1 MKLCDINPFMRF
13 AGLQPSVLSDTPF
26 SRAYDHR
33 LFYVLDGSGKLIYD
47 DACVEID
54 TGTLLYFGPNKPYYF
69 VGKIKIIV
77 LNFDLSRARAD
88 QKEPMNPLNA
98 LNTFNEALLSKD
110 APPPELSDLIVVK
123 NAFEA
128 EPRLQKCL
136 IHYSYQTPLSD
147 AYTSAIIKELLCYA
161 VQNGNAQKG
170 ELPEIVQR
178 IKVYLQQ
185 NYDKSVPNSQI
196 SNEFGY
202 HSYYLNRVF
211 KKHTGT
217 TIHQA
222 LVQEKINVAKTLL
235 RNTSLSVNAVAA
247 EVGFSDRTQFCTAF
261 RKHTKYTP
269 TEYRKNKSAL

>member
-1 MKLCDINPFMRF
+1 
-13 AGLQPSVLSDTPF
+13 
-26 SRAYDHR
+26 
-33 LFYVLDGSGKLIYD
+33 
-47 DACVEID
+47 
-54 TGTLLYFGPNKPYYF
+54 
-69 VGKIKIIV
+69 
-77 LNFDLSRARAD
+77 
-88 QKEPMNPLNA
+88 MNPLNA

-110 APPPELSDLIVVK
+110 TPPPELSDLIVVK

-202 HSYYLNRVF
+202 HSSYLNRVF

-269 TEYRKNKSAL
+269 TEYRENKSAL